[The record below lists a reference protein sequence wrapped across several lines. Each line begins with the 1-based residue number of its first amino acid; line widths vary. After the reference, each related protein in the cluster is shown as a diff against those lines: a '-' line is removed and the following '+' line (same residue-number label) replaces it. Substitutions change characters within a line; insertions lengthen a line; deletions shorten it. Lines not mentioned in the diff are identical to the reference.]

1 VFYVAATNFTSTGS
15 GCATACL
22 YLEAAPVDVTAVVW
36 ATTATSCFASGGTT
50 GNQDCQQNS
59 IYSNSAG
66 QSASRTAST
75 AIGKG
80 IANTNQIY
88 ARLTTNG
95 GAATG
100 NYAAGIAWAYTNNSK
115 TDWHLPSKDE
125 LNQMCKWQ
133 RNQSTAAAD
142 QAVVCD
148 STGALNTGTNATGF
162 SATLYWSSSE
172 NSLTDA
178 YRQNF
183 STGVQSSPGKSNSE
197 RVRAARAFG

>member
-1 VFYVAATNFTSTGS
+1 
-15 GCATACL
+15 
-22 YLEAAPVDVTAVVW
+22 LEAAPVDVSAVVW
-36 ATTATSCFASGGTT
+36 ATTAAACLNSGSSTT
-50 GNQDCQQNS
+50 TNDCQSNS
-59 IYSNSAG
+59 IYAG
-66 QSASRTAST
+66 TFSEQSASRTSAT
-75 AIGKG
+75 LIGYG
-80 IANTNQIY
+80 MRNTNRIY

-148 STGALNTGTNATGF
+148 STGALNTGTTATGF